1 MSSGK
6 YIYFNSGGGADATT
20 EALCFTAESFR
31 GMDTGSSLVSIYFEP
46 ITDRT
51 EANHA
56 KVQIT
61 VADGSQGE
69 VMIAIAE
76 AIATMN
82 AGILTIFDGDNSL
95 ALHSK
100 STAIAAATVS
110 AA

>member
-6 YIYFNSGGGADATT
+6 YIYFNTGAGANATT

-31 GMDTGSSLVSIYFEP
+31 GMDSGSDLVGVYFDP
-46 ITDRT
+46 ITVT
-51 EANHA
+51 TAANHA

-61 VADGSQGE
+61 VADGKQAG

-82 AGILTIFDGDNSL
+82 AGILTIFDGDNDL
-95 ALHSK
+95 ALHSDI
-100 STAIAAATVS
+100 TAIAAATVS